1 MVPQNCSVSHILQ
14 NIFLCIQQNKD
25 IHTGWNYLRVS
36 KWWHNFQF
44 WVNYPFKYIPSCSS
58 NHSMIS
64 ERVICLLLSNKV
76 VCYFLNHRWYTSEYT
91 QKHLTT
97 LSLKNILK
105 QFTSKW
111 KFCYHLLAIM
121 LFQTHKCFVCNTK
134 EDVNE
139 TWEISVAPLRVHTTQ
154 TLSFKKSIKY
164 TKSLSTVAVIW
175 CVQHMCDDECLYVNK
190 LNLFISRR
198 SPQT

>member
-1 MVPQNCSVSHILQ
+1 MEVNGAPELLCFPHSSEYLPLYSAEQRHSYRFGTTWGWANDDI
-14 NIFLCIQQNKD
+14 IFSF
-25 IHTGWNYLRVS
+25 GW
-36 KWWHNFQF
+36 
-44 WVNYPFKYIPSCSS
+44 NYPFKYIPSCSS

-97 LSLKNILK
+97 SLSKNILK

-139 TWEISVAPLRVHTTQ
+139 TWEISVAPLKVHTTQ
-154 TLSFKKSIKY
+154 TLMLQKVHKIY
-164 TKSLSTVAVIW
+164 
-175 CVQHMCDDECLYVNK
+175 
-190 LNLFISRR
+190 
-198 SPQT
+198 